1 MVQCKVCRQANATA
15 YCRIMNHRRR
25 SLVIHTGFRWRYP
38 FQFTTI
44 QTGPQCRWMQ
54 GHRMRNQ
61 RLCMDRLQS
70 LENLTDQW
78 RDGGSWLSR
87 ESLTLF
93 SKQTDRWLCRC
104 SLYGGIL
111 RSGYRQVICKSR
123 KLHLEFLPSFPILLP
138 LLLKLDPPHEW
149 IFSQPRMR
157 LFLSPCW
164 RKWSI
169 AFCVFGRTAGQDG
182 ASQARWGRPGQM
194 GAARS
199 PRF

>member
-1 MVQCKVCRQANATA
+1 
-15 YCRIMNHRRR
+15 MNHRRR
-25 SLVIHTGFRWRYP
+25 SLVIHTGFRRRYP
-38 FQFTTI
+38 FQMTTI
-44 QTGPQCRWMQ
+44 EAHNAGECKGIERGTRVYGP
-54 GHRMRNQ
+54 
-61 RLCMDRLQS
+61 RLQS

-78 RDGGSWLSR
+78 RDGGSWSSR

-93 SKQTDRWLCRC
+93 SKQTDRWLCCC

-123 KLHLEFLPSFPILLP
+123 KLHLEALPSFPILEQ
-138 LLLKLDPPHEW
+138 LLLKLNSHHGRM
-149 IFSQPRMR
+149 FSQPRKR

-182 ASQARWGRPGQM
+182 SSQARWGRPGQM